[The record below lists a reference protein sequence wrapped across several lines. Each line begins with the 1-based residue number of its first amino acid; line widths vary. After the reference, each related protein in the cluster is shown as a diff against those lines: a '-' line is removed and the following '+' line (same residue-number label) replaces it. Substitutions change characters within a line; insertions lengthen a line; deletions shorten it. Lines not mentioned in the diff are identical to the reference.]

1 MCGIAGIIR
10 LDGQPAGQ
18 EPVEKMMS
26 VMKHRG
32 PDDRGIYV
40 KDHVALGFVRLSIID
55 LSPAGHQPMISGDGR
70 YVLIFNGEIY
80 NYLELKEELKGKYDF
95 TTRTDTEVL
104 LASYI
109 VWGEKCLE
117 KFNGMFAF
125 VIYDA
130 QEKRIFGARDRFGIK
145 PFYYVKTDDF
155 FMFASEIPPLL
166 PHLDPEEREIDRR
179 IMYDYMVFNRTD
191 HSEGTFFKKV
201 RKLHH
206 STSFRIDNNRLSFNR
221 WYDLK
226 QKLGD
231 PFKSVEEYRSCFSS
245 AVGLRLRS
253 DVPVGVCFSGGLD
266 SSGVVSVILKDY
278 GQEELATFSAVF
290 GEDVPTDES
299 KYMNELKPMLKNMYF
314 IKPTARTF
322 LNDINSFVNS
332 HGEPVPSGG
341 PYVHFKVME
350 LAKDNV
356 VVLLDGQGADESLGG
371 YHYFFGYYF
380 RHLLRRFALLRLLSE
395 NYHFLRNHRSLM
407 ALKSFGY
414 FLLPVSMKSRLSAEK
429 KSYLT
434 GDFLQEY
441 RDNSLIT
448 DVLYESGSLQDS
460 LVNHFELKLEHLLK
474 WEDRNS
480 MWFSLEA
487 RVPFLDHRLVEKTL
501 SLPPEMILYRGNTKH
516 ILREAMKGYLPESI
530 RTRKSKIGFGTPQD
544 RWFREKNLQEYIF
557 DILRSS
563 AFKNLD
569 FIDPQ
574 KAEALY
580 RDHLSGRKNAG
591 KDIWKWINLSVWSD
605 MFKIKP

>member
-322 LNDINSFVNS
+322 LNDINSFVNA